1 MPAHPRCDECTLAT
15 KKLCPSRRVVI
26 GTRKTKARSG
36 VIKTVDADMGAVVVA
51 KEEKADII
59 LSEKEASGIEEAQ
72 HSWQA
77 EGVKQETK
85 EEGR

>member
-1 MPAHPRCDECTLAT
+1 M
-15 KKLCPSRRVVI
+15 
-26 GTRKTKARSG
+26 
-36 VIKTVDADMGAVVVA
+36 IKTVDADMGAVVVA